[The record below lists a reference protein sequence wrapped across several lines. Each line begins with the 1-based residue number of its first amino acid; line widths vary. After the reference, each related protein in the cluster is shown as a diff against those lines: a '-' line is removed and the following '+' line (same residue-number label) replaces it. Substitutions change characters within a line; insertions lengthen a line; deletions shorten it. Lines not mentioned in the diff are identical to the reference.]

1 MVRTWGLCT
10 AFVLATGA
18 AHAAPDAEVSVGPG
32 SVIYWASLYDGNS
45 DRYHEEL
52 MVDLGDAHIYA
63 SDEAYRNGDASDYHA
78 LFSGI
83 YFATC
88 DTQMPTPAERAA
100 LAALWPLSEGAR
112 IEITSGG
119 GASFT
124 VGAPT
129 TAFLMGRDHSA
140 HIVSGIYPGDAEE
153 EETTETLVV
162 LDRAPLTASVDWQ
175 GEGRE
180 KMLLV
185 TRPRPDRVEPID
197 TDLIGNCAQLL
208 IEQTDKN

>member
-1 MVRTWGLCT
+1 MRTWALG
-10 AFVLATGA
+10 AAIMFGFGA
-18 AHAAPDAEVSVGPG
+18 AHAAPDSAISVGPG
-32 SVIYWASLYDGNS
+32 SFVYWASLYEGNS
-45 DRYHEEL
+45 DRYREEL
-52 MVDLGDAHIYA
+52 LADLGDVHV
-63 SDEAYRNGDASDYHA
+63 YRTGETYSNGDASDYHA

-88 DTQMPTPAERAA
+88 DTVMPTRAERDA
-100 LAALWPLSEGAR
+100 LAALWPLSEGASV
-112 IEITSGG
+112 EITSGD

-129 TAFLMGRDHSA
+129 KVFLMGHDHPA

-153 EETTETLVV
+153 DESTETLVV
-162 LDRAPLTASVDWQ
+162 LDRAPLTATVDWQ

-185 TRPRPDRVEPID
+185 TRPKPDRLEPLD